1 MQGLRGI
8 QLSYL
13 GFMLSFNSL
22 RGLTSLKQGLIG
34 LKPGLIGLKPGVI
47 RLKLGL

>member
-8 QLSYL
+8 QLGYL
-13 GFMLSFNSL
+13 GLMLSFNSPK
-22 RGLTSLKQGLIG
+22 GLTSPKPGLIG